1 MKKSFRAKSE
11 YKFKIIQKELSKIDR
26 YGGKLDVKLPD
37 FPQRVTEKFY
47 MRLQS
52 LYRMVKKAAKE
63 AEATETH
70 AHRVVREAHEE
81 RERNSPSKMRRLG
94 QLGNKAFQE
103 NLKRMTEKER
113 KEFYSKRSK
122 KAAET
127 RKRNRA
133 LKKQSTAKAI
143 GDAIKDGFYGWETIK
158 ENFNDVMN
166 TYHALLAEID
176 AVADQYVSDYQA
188 EFHANNAMQLR
199 EILTSME
206 KAFGGVFYEALN
218 EQYDEMRDDI
228 NVILYGSVQEDVD
241 ASLVTV
247 SVLLTETINGKLMKK
262 S

>member
-103 NLKRMTEKER
+103 KLKRMTDKER

-133 LKKQSTAKAI
+133 LKKQRTAKAI

-158 ENFNDVMN
+158 ENFNDRMSV
-166 TYHALLAEID
+166 YQALLAEID
-176 AVADQYVSDYQA
+176 SVADQYVSDYQA
-188 EFHANNAMQLR
+188 EFHAKNAMQLR
-199 EILTSME
+199 EILTTME
-206 KAFGGVFYEALN
+206 EAFGGTFYEALN
-218 EQYDEMRDDI
+218 EQYDEMRGDI
-228 NVILYGSVQEDVD
+228 DHILYDSNQEAVD
-241 ASLVTV
+241 ASLVEV